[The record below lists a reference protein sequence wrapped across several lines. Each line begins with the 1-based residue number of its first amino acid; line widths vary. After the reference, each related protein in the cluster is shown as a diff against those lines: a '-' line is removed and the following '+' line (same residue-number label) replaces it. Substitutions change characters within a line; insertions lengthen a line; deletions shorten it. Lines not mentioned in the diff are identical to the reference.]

1 MNKIPSGVV
10 HFFEPISSLR
20 RETENK
26 ILNLFKDKGYQEIIT
41 PTFVYEDTVSE
52 FLFEPLKDKLFKLV
66 DRANG
71 KTMILRADITLQ
83 ITQAVLLGNFDMPMR
98 VCYAENVY
106 RDIKEHLGQKRELKQ
121 VGVELFGIKELEAD
135 VEVVSL
141 ALESLKLFGLEDIY
155 LKVSDTSIIQNLIDK
170 YSLNGDEADR
180 LESFV
185 YKKDLSSIVKSE
197 AYPEALKRDV
207 EMLEQ
212 ASGSVGS
219 GENLDYDVC
228 RLASSL
234 KDRFPDIDVFCD
246 LFYCEYPKYHHGI
259 TFDIFLEN
267 KRVVVGGRYGNITKK
282 LGRYIPALGFAIDLD
297 ELVQFLFERSS
308 GR

>member
-26 ILNLFKDKGYQEIIT
+26 ILNLFKDRGYQEIIT
-41 PTFVYEDTVSE
+41 PTFVYEDSVSE

-83 ITQAVLLGNFDMPMR
+83 ITQAVLLGDFDMPMR

-121 VGVELFGIKELEAD
+121 VGVELFGVKELDAD

-141 ALESLKLFGLEDIY
+141 ALESLELLGFKDMH
-155 LKVSDTSIIQNLIDK
+155 LKVSDTSILQRLVDE
-170 YSLNGDEADR
+170 YSLGRDEADR

-185 YKKDLSSIVKSE
+185 YRKDISSIENGDFPESLKRRLNELERESGTVELKKNLNYE
-197 AYPEALKRDV
+197 AY
-207 EMLEQ
+207 
-212 ASGSVGS
+212 
-219 GENLDYDVC
+219 
-228 RLASSL
+228 RLASTL
-234 KDRFPDIDVFCD
+234 KSRFPHVNVFCD
-246 LFYCEYPKYHHGI
+246 LFYFEYPKYHHGI
-259 TFDIFLEN
+259 TFDIFVGN

>member
-26 ILNLFKDKGYQEIIT
+26 ILKLFKDRGYQEIIT
-41 PTFVYEDTVSE
+41 PTFVYEDSVSE

-106 RDIKEHLGQKRELKQ
+106 RDIKEHLGQKREFKQ
-121 VGVELFGIKELEAD
+121 VGVELFGIKGLEAD

-141 ALESLKLFGLEDIY
+141 ALESLGLLGFKDIH
-155 LKVSDTSIIQNLIDK
+155 LKVSDTSILQSLIDEYTLSRK
-170 YSLNGDEADR
+170 EADR
-180 LESFV
+180 LESLV
-185 YKKDLSSIVKSE
+185 YRKDISSIENEDFPEGLKRRLNELERESGVVDLKKSLDYE
-197 AYPEALKRDV
+197 AY
-207 EMLEQ
+207 
-212 ASGSVGS
+212 
-219 GENLDYDVC
+219 
-228 RLASSL
+228 RLASTL
-234 KDRFPDIDVFCD
+234 KERFPRVDIFCD
-246 LFYCEYPKYHHGI
+246 LFYFEYPKYHHGI
-259 TFDIFLEN
+259 TFDIFLGN

-297 ELVQFLFERSS
+297 EVVQFLFERSS

>member
-26 ILNLFKDKGYQEIIT
+26 ILNLFKDRGYQEIIT
-41 PTFVYEDTVSE
+41 PTFVYEDSVSE

-83 ITQAVLLGNFDMPMR
+83 ITQAVLLGDFDMPMR

-121 VGVELFGIKELEAD
+121 VGVELFGVKELDAD

-141 ALESLKLFGLEDIY
+141 ALESLELLGFKDIH
-155 LKVSDTSIIQNLIDK
+155 LKVSDTSILQRLIEE
-170 YSLNGDEADR
+170 YSLSRDEADR

-185 YKKDLSSIVKSE
+185 YRKDISSIENGDFPEGLKRRLNELERESGTVELKKNLNYE
-197 AYPEALKRDV
+197 AY
-207 EMLEQ
+207 
-212 ASGSVGS
+212 
-219 GENLDYDVC
+219 
-228 RLASSL
+228 RLASTL
-234 KDRFPDIDVFCD
+234 KSRFPHVNVFCD
-246 LFYCEYPKYHHGI
+246 LFYFEYPKYHHGI
-259 TFDIFLEN
+259 TFDIFVGN

>member
-1 MNKIPSGVV
+1 MNKVPSGVV

-20 RETENK
+20 RETENR
-26 ILNLFKDKGYQEIIT
+26 ILSLFKDRGYQEIIT
-41 PTFVYEDTVSE
+41 PTFVYEDSVSE
-52 FLFEPLKDKLFKLV
+52 FLFEPLKDKLFKLI

-83 ITQAVLLGNFDMPMR
+83 ITQAVLLGDFEMPMR

-121 VGVELFGIKELEAD
+121 VGVELFGVKELEAD
-135 VEVVSL
+135 IEVVSL
-141 ALESLKLFGLEDIY
+141 ALESLRLFDLNDIY
-155 LKVSDTSIIQNLIDK
+155 LKVSDTSIIQELIDK
-170 YSLNGDEADR
+170 YSLSRNDADR

-185 YKKDLSSIVKSE
+185 YRKDLSSIMGGDFPDGLKKELEELERVSGTVDLANSMDYK
-197 AYPEALKRDV
+197 AYKV
-207 EMLEQ
+207 
-212 ASGSVGS
+212 
-219 GENLDYDVC
+219 
-228 RLASSL
+228 ASSL
-234 KDRFPDIDVFCD
+234 KSRFLDVSVFCD

-259 TFDIFLEN
+259 TFDIFVGN
-267 KRVVVGGRYGNITKK
+267 RRVVVGGRYGNITKK

-297 ELVQFLFERSS
+297 ELVQLLFERSS

>member
-26 ILNLFKDKGYQEIIT
+26 ILNLFKDRGYQEIIT
-41 PTFVYEDTVSE
+41 PTFVYEDSVSE

-66 DRANG
+66 DRASG

-83 ITQAVLLGNFDMPMR
+83 ITQAVLLGDFDMPMR

-121 VGVELFGIKELEAD
+121 VGVELFGVKELDAD

-141 ALESLKLFGLEDIY
+141 ALESLELLGFKDMH
-155 LKVSDTSIIQNLIDK
+155 LKVSDTSILQRLVDE
-170 YSLNGDEADR
+170 YSLSRDEADR

-185 YKKDLSSIVKSE
+185 YRKDISSIENGDFPESLKRRLNELERESGTVELKKNLNYE
-197 AYPEALKRDV
+197 AY
-207 EMLEQ
+207 
-212 ASGSVGS
+212 
-219 GENLDYDVC
+219 
-228 RLASSL
+228 RLASTL
-234 KDRFPDIDVFCD
+234 KSRFPHVNVFCD
-246 LFYCEYPKYHHGI
+246 LFYFEYPKYHHGI
-259 TFDIFLEN
+259 TFDIFVGN

>member
-26 ILNLFKDKGYQEIIT
+26 ILKLFKDRGYQEIIT
-41 PTFVYEDTVSE
+41 PTFVYEDSVSE

-83 ITQAVLLGNFDMPMR
+83 ITQAVLLGDFDMPMR

-121 VGVELFGIKELEAD
+121 VGVELFGVKELDAD

-141 ALESLKLFGLEDIY
+141 ALESLELLGFKDIH
-155 LKVSDTSIIQNLIDK
+155 LKVSDTSILQRLIEE
-170 YSLNGDEADR
+170 YSLSRDETDR

-185 YKKDLSSIVKSE
+185 YRKDISSIENGDFPESLKRRLNELERESGTVELKKNLNYE
-197 AYPEALKRDV
+197 AY
-207 EMLEQ
+207 
-212 ASGSVGS
+212 
-219 GENLDYDVC
+219 
-228 RLASSL
+228 RLASTL
-234 KDRFPDIDVFCD
+234 KSRFPHVNVFCD
-246 LFYCEYPKYHHGI
+246 LFYFEYPKYHHGI
-259 TFDIFLEN
+259 TFDIFVGN

>member
-1 MNKIPSGVV
+1 MNKVPSGVV

-20 RETENK
+20 RETENR
-26 ILNLFKDKGYQEIIT
+26 ILSLFKDRGYQEIIT
-41 PTFVYEDTVSE
+41 PTFVYEDSVSE
-52 FLFEPLKDKLFKLV
+52 FLFEPLKDKLFKLI

-83 ITQAVLLGNFDMPMR
+83 ITQAVLLGDFEMPMR

-121 VGVELFGIKELEAD
+121 VGVELFGVKELEAD
-135 VEVVSL
+135 IEVVSL
-141 ALESLKLFGLEDIY
+141 ALESLRLFDLNDIY
-155 LKVSDTSIIQNLIDK
+155 LKVSDTSIIQELIDK
-170 YSLNGDEADR
+170 YSLSRNDADR

-185 YKKDLSSIVKSE
+185 YRKDLSSIMGGDF
-197 AYPEALKRDV
+197 PDGLKK
-207 EMLEQ
+207 ELEELGRV
-212 ASGSVGS
+212 SGTVDLTSS
-219 GENLDYDVC
+219 LDYKAYKV
-228 RLASSL
+228 ASSL
-234 KDRFPDIDVFCD
+234 KNRFSDVSVFCD

-259 TFDIFLEN
+259 TFDIFVGN
-267 KRVVVGGRYGNITKK
+267 RRVVVGGRYGNITKK

-297 ELVQFLFERSS
+297 ELVQLLFERSS

>member
-26 ILNLFKDKGYQEIIT
+26 ILNLFKDRGYQEIIT
-41 PTFVYEDTVSE
+41 PTFVYEDSVSE

-83 ITQAVLLGNFDMPMR
+83 ITQAVLLGDFDMPMR

-121 VGVELFGIKELEAD
+121 VGVELFGVKELDAD

-141 ALESLKLFGLEDIY
+141 ALESLELLGFKDIH
-155 LKVSDTSIIQNLIDK
+155 LKVSDTSILQRLIDE
-170 YSLNGDEADR
+170 YSLSRDEADR

-185 YKKDLSSIVKSE
+185 YRKDISSIENGDFPESLKRRLNELERESGTVELKKNLNYE
-197 AYPEALKRDV
+197 AY
-207 EMLEQ
+207 
-212 ASGSVGS
+212 
-219 GENLDYDVC
+219 
-228 RLASSL
+228 RLASTL
-234 KDRFPDIDVFCD
+234 KSRFPHVNVFCD
-246 LFYCEYPKYHHGI
+246 LFYFEYPKYHHGI
-259 TFDIFLEN
+259 TFDIFVGN

>member
-26 ILNLFKDKGYQEIIT
+26 ILNLFKNRGYQEIIT
-41 PTFVYEDTVSE
+41 PTFVYEDSVSE

-83 ITQAVLLGNFDMPMR
+83 ITQAVLLGDFDMPMR

-121 VGVELFGIKELEAD
+121 VGVELFGVKELDAD

-141 ALESLKLFGLEDIY
+141 ALESLELLGFKDIH
-155 LKVSDTSIIQNLIDK
+155 LKVSDTSILQRLIEE
-170 YSLNGDEADR
+170 YSLSRDEADR

-185 YKKDLSSIVKSE
+185 YRKDISSIENGDFPESLKRRLNELERESGTVELKKNLNYE
-197 AYPEALKRDV
+197 AY
-207 EMLEQ
+207 
-212 ASGSVGS
+212 
-219 GENLDYDVC
+219 
-228 RLASSL
+228 RLASTL
-234 KDRFPDIDVFCD
+234 KERFPYVNVFCD
-246 LFYCEYPKYHHGI
+246 LFYFEYPKYHHGI
-259 TFDIFLEN
+259 TFDIFVGN

>member
-26 ILNLFKDKGYQEIIT
+26 ILNLFKDRGYQEIIT
-41 PTFVYEDTVSE
+41 PTFVYEDSVSE

-83 ITQAVLLGNFDMPMR
+83 ITQAVLLGDFDMPMR

-121 VGVELFGIKELEAD
+121 VGVELFGVKELDAD

-141 ALESLKLFGLEDIY
+141 ALESLELLGFKDMH
-155 LKVSDTSIIQNLIDK
+155 LKVSDTSILQRLVEE
-170 YSLNGDEADR
+170 YSLSRDEADR

-185 YKKDLSSIVKSE
+185 YRKDISSIENGDFPESLKRRLNELERESGTVELKKNLNYE
-197 AYPEALKRDV
+197 AY
-207 EMLEQ
+207 
-212 ASGSVGS
+212 
-219 GENLDYDVC
+219 
-228 RLASSL
+228 RLASTL
-234 KDRFPDIDVFCD
+234 KSRFPHVNVFCD
-246 LFYCEYPKYHHGI
+246 LFYFEYPKYHHGI
-259 TFDIFLEN
+259 TFDIFVGN

>member
-1 MNKIPSGVV
+1 MNKVPSGVV

-20 RETENK
+20 RETENR
-26 ILNLFKDKGYQEIIT
+26 ILSLFKDRGYQEIIT
-41 PTFVYEDTVSE
+41 PTFVYEDSVSE
-52 FLFEPLKDKLFKLV
+52 FLFEPLKDKLFKLI

-83 ITQAVLLGNFDMPMR
+83 ITQAVLLGDFEMPMR

-121 VGVELFGIKELEAD
+121 VGVELFGVKELEAD
-135 VEVVSL
+135 IEVVSL
-141 ALESLKLFGLEDIY
+141 ALESLRLFDLNDIY
-155 LKVSDTSIIQNLIDK
+155 LKVSDTSIIQKLIDK
-170 YSLNGDEADR
+170 YSLSRNDADR

-185 YKKDLSSIVKSE
+185 YRKDLSSIMGGDFPDGLKKELEELERVSGTVDLANSMDYK
-197 AYPEALKRDV
+197 AYKV
-207 EMLEQ
+207 
-212 ASGSVGS
+212 
-219 GENLDYDVC
+219 
-228 RLASSL
+228 ASSL
-234 KDRFPDIDVFCD
+234 KNRFSDVSVFCD

-259 TFDIFLEN
+259 TFDIFVGN
-267 KRVVVGGRYGNITKK
+267 RRVVVGGRYGNITKK

-297 ELVQFLFERSS
+297 ELVQLLFERSS

>member
-1 MNKIPSGVV
+1 MNKVPSGVV

-20 RETENK
+20 RETENR
-26 ILNLFKDKGYQEIIT
+26 ILSLFKDRGYQEIIT
-41 PTFVYEDTVSE
+41 PTFVYEDSVSE
-52 FLFEPLKDKLFKLV
+52 FLFEPLKDKLFKLI

-83 ITQAVLLGNFDMPMR
+83 ITQAVLLGDFEMPMR

-135 VEVVSL
+135 IEVVSL
-141 ALESLKLFGLEDIY
+141 ALESLRLFDLNDIC
-155 LKVSDTSIIQNLIDK
+155 LKVSDTSIIKELIDK
-170 YSLNGDEADR
+170 YSLSRNDADR

-185 YKKDLSSIVKSE
+185 YRKDLSSIMGGDFPDGLKKELEELERVSGTVDLANSMDYK
-197 AYPEALKRDV
+197 AYKV
-207 EMLEQ
+207 
-212 ASGSVGS
+212 
-219 GENLDYDVC
+219 
-228 RLASSL
+228 ASSL
-234 KDRFPDIDVFCD
+234 KNRFSDVSVFCD
-246 LFYCEYPKYHHGI
+246 LFYCEHPKYHHGI
-259 TFDIFLEN
+259 TFDIFVGN
-267 KRVVVGGRYGNITKK
+267 RRVVVGGRYGNITKK

-297 ELVQFLFERSS
+297 ELVQLLFERSS